1 MMWKI
6 EDAIMVINKIN
17 SVCKKHGYFCCLYGS
32 VLYNGKSN
40 KDLDLQLISYLGVD
54 YSEYLLRDVLL
65 IVEGE
70 SVAGEYMGILNTKSY
85 VITLKDGRIVDLVIR
100 MDKPL
105 MAL

>member
-1 MMWKI
+1 MMWEI
-6 EDAIMVINKIN
+6 DDAIMVIKRIN
-17 SVCKKHGYFCCLYGS
+17 FVCKKHGYFPCLYGS

-54 YSEYLLRDVLL
+54 YSEYLLKDVLL

-85 VITLKDGRIVDLVIR
+85 IIKLKDGRIIDLVIR

-105 MAL
+105 MEL